1 MNKRYGQPVSMLA
14 PTLSEL
20 ETASGIVYA
29 HMQGSPLLRWPLLA
43 ERCGCDVR
51 VKHEN
56 HNPTGAFKIRGG
68 LVYMHRLRQRQPDC
82 PGVVTAT
89 RGNHGQSVAM
99 AAAIYGLRAVV
110 VVPEG
115 NSEDKNRAML
125 ALGCELVVHGRDFD
139 ESVLHARELATCEG
153 LHAMPSFHAD
163 LVHGVA
169 SYSLEMFRA
178 APDLE
183 RVYVPI
189 GLGSGICGVISARN
203 ALGLQAEVV
212 GVVSTGAD
220 CYQRSL
226 AAGECVATDSANTLA
241 DGMAVRVPSPD
252 ALAVMLGQV
261 ARIVAVDDEDVLAA
275 MAVYYCDTHN
285 IAEGAG
291 AAALAALLRERD
303 LNRDRRVGLVLT
315 GGNVDRALY
324 ARALQRA

>member
-1 MNKRYGQPVSMLA
+1 MQA
-14 PTLSEL
+14 PTLAQL
-20 ETASGIVYA
+20 EAASDIVYA
-29 HMQGSPLLRWPLLA
+29 RMQGSPLLRWPLLS
-43 ERCGCDVR
+43 ERCGCDVQ

-68 LVYMHRLRQRQPDC
+68 LVYMQRLCAREPGC

-99 AAAIYGLRAVV
+99 AAAINGLRAVI

-115 NSEDKNRAML
+115 NSEDKNRAMQ
-125 ALGCELVVHGRDFD
+125 ALGGELVVHGRDFD
-139 ESVLHARELATCEG
+139 ASVLHARELAARDG

-183 RVYVPI
+183 RVYVPV

-203 ALGLQAEVV
+203 ALGLTTEIV
-212 GVVSTGAD
+212 GVVSMGAD
-220 CYQRSL
+220 CYRRSL
-226 AAGECVATDSANTLA
+226 AAGYCVQTDSADTLA
-241 DGMAVRVPSPD
+241 DGMAVRVPSPE
-252 ALAVMLGQV
+252 ALQVMLGQV
-261 ARIVAVDDEDVLAA
+261 ARIVAVGDDEVLAA
-275 MAVYYCDTHN
+275 MAIYYSDTHN
-285 IAEGAG
+285 LAEGAG
-291 AAALAALLRERD
+291 AAALAALLREREV
-303 LNRDRRVGLVLT
+303 NRDGRVGLVLT

-324 ARALQRA
+324 ARALQSG